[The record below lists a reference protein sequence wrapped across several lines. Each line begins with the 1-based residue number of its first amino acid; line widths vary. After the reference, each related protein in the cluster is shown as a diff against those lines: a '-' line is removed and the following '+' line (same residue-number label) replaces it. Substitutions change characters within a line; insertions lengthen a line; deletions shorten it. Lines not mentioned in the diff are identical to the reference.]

1 MYINEGRIMNDFI
14 VPNKKQYT
22 IPVYQRNYEW
32 SKEQCKKLFQD
43 IVLAFKKQKPHF
55 CGSFVYYRQI
65 TGQTIDSYIIIDGQ
79 QRITT
84 IYILLKALMDC
95 AVNESEQDSIRRTIF
110 NNDRFNPYNI
120 NDSTKLKL
128 KPVKSDN
135 KQLLL
140 LMDDKLDQ
148 MDKSCDIFRNYALFK
163 QLIEEQLEQGF
174 TIQHIFDGLEWLII
188 ARIELNDNDQPQ
200 EIFERINSTGL
211 PLSLSDK
218 IRNFVLM
225 TDIDQERLYD
235 EYWLKIEETVKPD
248 HMNSFFTDY
257 LYFKSDRFPKESE
270 AYDCFK
276 DLFTKGSYTNESILK
291 ELVHYSNY
299 YGAFLYGSNQY
310 STAINEYLGNLR
322 LLKQTTVYLF
332 LFQVFDDFNN
342 KIIDEDEMI
351 KVLRFIQNYSIRRLI
366 CEIGSNSLRGL
377 YKSLYSRIFNV
388 SKNKEHYYDSI
399 VSFFIQLTS
408 RDALPDDNAYRIAL
422 KHNNLYRKNA
432 LCKFLLTSIENQ
444 GKEKLVTE
452 NLTIEHIMPQN
463 KNLSTYWQKMLG
475 DDWNNVHESYMH
487 TLGNL
492 TITGYN
498 SELGDKPF
506 EEKKQKLIEKETKI
520 IRLYS
525 DILNTE
531 VWNKETIEHRAD
543 RLTEEILRLFPIEEP
558 EKYISFM
565 DPRYKEYTCEEPD
578 EASNKSPNYYIL
590 LGERVITKSYA
601 DMLKSVVLKF
611 YELDSGI
618 IKQMAKDNET
628 LAEWSNIVMF
638 TYDPNIAKG
647 EYKIPNTN
655 IYQATG
661 FSAWYIMTFIK
672 KMLNKFEL
680 SMDDF
685 VYSARPKTK
694 DLSDKI

>member
-110 NNDRFNPYNI
+110 NNDRFNPYYI

-248 HMNSFFTDY
+248 HMNSFFR
-257 LYFKSDRFPKESE
+257 L
-270 AYDCFK
+270 
-276 DLFTKGSYTNESILK
+276 SI
-291 ELVHYSNY
+291 
-299 YGAFLYGSNQY
+299 F
-310 STAINEYLGNLR
+310 
-322 LLKQTTVYLF
+322 
-332 LFQVFDDFNN
+332 
-342 KIIDEDEMI
+342 
-351 KVLRFIQNYSIRRLI
+351 
-366 CEIGSNSLRGL
+366 
-377 YKSLYSRIFNV
+377 
-388 SKNKEHYYDSI
+388 
-399 VSFFIQLTS
+399 
-408 RDALPDDNAYRIAL
+408 
-422 KHNNLYRKNA
+422 
-432 LCKFLLTSIENQ
+432 
-444 GKEKLVTE
+444 
-452 NLTIEHIMPQN
+452 
-463 KNLSTYWQKMLG
+463 
-475 DDWNNVHESYMH
+475 
-487 TLGNL
+487 
-492 TITGYN
+492 
-498 SELGDKPF
+498 
-506 EEKKQKLIEKETKI
+506 
-520 IRLYS
+520 
-525 DILNTE
+525 
-531 VWNKETIEHRAD
+531 
-543 RLTEEILRLFPIEEP
+543 
-558 EKYISFM
+558 
-565 DPRYKEYTCEEPD
+565 
-578 EASNKSPNYYIL
+578 
-590 LGERVITKSYA
+590 
-601 DMLKSVVLKF
+601 
-611 YELDSGI
+611 
-618 IKQMAKDNET
+618 
-628 LAEWSNIVMF
+628 
-638 TYDPNIAKG
+638 
-647 EYKIPNTN
+647 
-655 IYQATG
+655 
-661 FSAWYIMTFIK
+661 
-672 KMLNKFEL
+672 
-680 SMDDF
+680 
-685 VYSARPKTK
+685 
-694 DLSDKI
+694 